1 MINAEFG
8 LYELAIEPALHERQR
23 PKLGRYPRH
32 LFLSASTVSLGRARR
47 ADGTRDRGV
56 HHRPR
61 ADHRPQGH
69 RV

>member
-8 LYELAIEPALHERQR
+8 LHELAIEAALYERQR
-23 PKLGRYPRH
+23 PRPGRGP
-32 LFLSASTVSLGRARR
+32 ATG
-47 ADGTRDRGV
+47 RGV

-69 RV
+69 RAQVMLTDGPGLRWR